1 MRCRRA
7 EPRDVDRLREITVAA
22 KAHWGHDL
30 AWVESWV
37 AAGDFPGV
45 AVARGEARL
54 VEVDAVVAGWSALQE
69 RGDVGWLADLWVD
82 PPYMGRGVGR
92 TLFLDAALRARAA
105 GARSLEWEADLDAVG
120 FYERMG
126 GRHIRDSDV
135 TELGRILP
143 IMALELEP
151 DSVL

>member
-7 EPRDVDRLREITVAA
+7 EPRDVDRLRAITVAA

-30 AWVESWV
+30 AWVEGWV
-37 AAGDFPGV
+37 AAGDFPRV
-45 AVARGEARL
+45 AVARGGAFL
-54 VEVDAVVAGWSALQE
+54 VEVDGIVAGWSATRQ
-69 RGDVGWLADLWVD
+69 RGDVAWLEDLWVD
-82 PPYMGRGVGR
+82 PPSMGRGVGK
-92 TLFLDAALRARAA
+92 TLFLDAVARARRA

-126 GRHIRDSDV
+126 GRRVRDSDV

-143 IMALELEP
+143 IMALDLSE
-151 DSVL
+151 